1 MTKARGILCDRGVW
15 RDLYG
20 AAVPSKLFGGSRNTR
35 PSDGF
40 FLKFV
45 RVSEAYTRAIM
56 TVLQVRALGAVG
68 RIKRSTSTATDDKLR
83 KRALEALE
91 LMNISPTPPPSLVP
105 FQEARSSQSIL
116 TDMLNAPEDVTIQL
130 ASLWLLRSM
139 PIRALIAEMPALGG
153 SSESA
158 DEQTTWRA
166 PEWDMATARIAGV
179 ENLGEAADPSG
190 NSSAKSTGKQRMTTT
205 MMTSTALGASA
216 VPPPTPLPLVPDTSS
231 DFALAL
237 ALSEAE
243 GGSSGAGGHGLSV
256 PPLLP
261 RPEAHILDVLVHA
274 MQLARSSADVQEL
287 ACTLLASIS
296 LELVRGG
303 LDAERGGDAHLDA
316 TSRAAMRE
324 VQLTGPTSSQRLRTR
339 AYRSGVV
346 SALGSAMRLHA
357 DNTPVL
363 HAAYLALF
371 GFVDGDDDDV
381 SEGRHQAAQ
390 AGCIELIVEQL
401 TRTPAP
407 ALCIWNMGRVLLM
420 AIIRHEPAIRRRA
433 KKALPKWS
441 LEFNLWM
448 LSL

>member
-1 MTKARGILCDRGVW
+1 
-15 RDLYG
+15 
-20 AAVPSKLFGGSRNTR
+20 
-35 PSDGF
+35 
-40 FLKFV
+40 
-45 RVSEAYTRAIM
+45 M
-56 TVLQVRALGAVG
+56 TVLQVRALG

-91 LMNISPTPPPSLVP
+91 LMSISPTPPPSLVP
-105 FQEARSSQSIL
+105 KQDARSSQSIL

-130 ASLWLLRSM
+130 ASLCLLRNL
-139 PIRALIAEMPALGG
+139 PIRSLIAEMPALGS
-153 SSESA
+153 SSESSE
-158 DEQTTWRA
+158 EQTTWRS
-166 PEWDMATARIAGV
+166 PEWDLATARIAGV
-179 ENLGEAADPSG
+179 ESLGEAAEPSG
-190 NSSAKSTGKQRMTTT
+190 NSSAKSTGKQRMTT
-205 MMTSTALGASA
+205 LGASA
-216 VPPPTPLPLVPDTSS
+216 VPPPTPLPQALPLVPDTSS

-243 GGSSGAGGHGLSV
+243 GGSNSAGGHGLSV

-274 MQLARSSADVQEL
+274 MQLARSSADVQEQ

-303 LDAERGGDAHLDA
+303 LDAERGGDAHL
-316 TSRAAMRE
+316 
-324 VQLTGPTSSQRLRTR
+324 VVQRLRTR

-346 SALGSAMRLHA
+346 SALVSAMRLHA

-363 HAAYLALF
+363 HAAYLALY
-371 GFVDGDDDDV
+371 GFVDGGDDV

-401 TRTPAP
+401 TRTPTP

-420 AIIRHEPAIRRRA
+420 ALIRHEPAIRRRA

>member
-1 MTKARGILCDRGVW
+1 
-15 RDLYG
+15 
-20 AAVPSKLFGGSRNTR
+20 
-35 PSDGF
+35 
-40 FLKFV
+40 
-45 RVSEAYTRAIM
+45 M
-56 TVLQVRALGAVG
+56 TVLQVRALG

-91 LMNISPTPPPSLVP
+91 LMSISPTPPPSLVP
-105 FQEARSSQSIL
+105 KQDARSSQSIL

-130 ASLWLLRSM
+130 ASLCLLRNL
-139 PIRALIAEMPALGG
+139 PIRSLIAEMPALGS
-153 SSESA
+153 SSESSE
-158 DEQTTWRA
+158 EQTTWRS
-166 PEWDMATARIAGV
+166 PEWDLATARIAGV
-179 ENLGEAADPSG
+179 ESLGEAAEPSG
-190 NSSAKSTGKQRMTTT
+190 NSSAKSTGKQRMTT
-205 MMTSTALGASA
+205 LGASA
-216 VPPPTPLPLVPDTSS
+216 VPPPTPLPQALPLVPDTSS

-243 GGSSGAGGHGLSV
+243 GGSNSAGGHGLSV

-274 MQLARSSADVQEL
+274 MQLARSSADVQEQ

-303 LDAERGGDAHLDA
+303 LDAERGGDAHLEA

-324 VQLTGPTSSQRLRTR
+324 EVQRLRTR

-346 SALGSAMRLHA
+346 SALVSAMRLHA

-363 HAAYLALF
+363 HAAYLALY
-371 GFVDGDDDDV
+371 GFVDGGDDV

-420 AIIRHEPAIRRRA
+420 ALIRHEPAIRRRA

>member
-1 MTKARGILCDRGVW
+1 
-15 RDLYG
+15 
-20 AAVPSKLFGGSRNTR
+20 
-35 PSDGF
+35 
-40 FLKFV
+40 
-45 RVSEAYTRAIM
+45 
-56 TVLQVRALGAVG
+56 
-68 RIKRSTSTATDDKLR
+68 
-83 KRALEALE
+83 
-91 LMNISPTPPPSLVP
+91 
-105 FQEARSSQSIL
+105 
-116 TDMLNAPEDVTIQL
+116 
-130 ASLWLLRSM
+130 
-139 PIRALIAEMPALGG
+139 
-153 SSESA
+153 
-158 DEQTTWRA
+158 
-166 PEWDMATARIAGV
+166 
-179 ENLGEAADPSG
+179 
-190 NSSAKSTGKQRMTTT
+190 
-205 MMTSTALGASA
+205 
-216 VPPPTPLPLVPDTSS
+216 
-231 DFALAL
+231 
-237 ALSEAE
+237 
-243 GGSSGAGGHGLSV
+243 
-256 PPLLP
+256 
-261 RPEAHILDVLVHA
+261 
-274 MQLARSSADVQEL
+274 
-287 ACTLLASIS
+287 LLASIS

-324 VQLTGPTSSQRLRTR
+324 VQPTGPTSSQRLRTR

>member
-1 MTKARGILCDRGVW
+1 
-15 RDLYG
+15 
-20 AAVPSKLFGGSRNTR
+20 
-35 PSDGF
+35 
-40 FLKFV
+40 
-45 RVSEAYTRAIM
+45 M

-105 FQEARSSQSIL
+105 SQEARSSQSIL

-179 ENLGEAADPSG
+179 ESLGEAADPNG

-274 MQLARSSADVQEL
+274 MQLARSSADVHEL

-324 VQLTGPTSSQRLRTR
+324 EVQPTGPTSSQRLRTR

-346 SALGSAMRLHA
+346 SALVSAMRLHA

-363 HAAYLALF
+363 HAAYLALY
-371 GFVDGDDDDV
+371 GFVDGDEDV